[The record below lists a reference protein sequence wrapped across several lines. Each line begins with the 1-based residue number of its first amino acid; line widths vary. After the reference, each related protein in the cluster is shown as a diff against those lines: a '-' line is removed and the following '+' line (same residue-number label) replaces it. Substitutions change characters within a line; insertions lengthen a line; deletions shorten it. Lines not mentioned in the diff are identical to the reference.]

1 MGCKCH
7 SCVVAVLNRSWIQ
20 GRGSVVSETAV
31 CEGLELYI
39 MWPELSVGV
48 VAAISPRH
56 SHNFEG
62 DILQAA
68 RSDFLTDISA
78 GLESFFSQPGTP
90 LKCGGHVLRLCVYVC
105 TFATKARN
113 GQTGRSIGGSSKRTM
128 YVCKAKQYMAVLRVV
143 RGKLLARR
151 AGMGDGAVLP
161 LFRLAM
167 PSRRRIFG
175 KHC

>member
-31 CEGLELYI
+31 CEGLELYM

-62 DILQAA
+62 DILQPA
-68 RSDFLTDISA
+68 RSGILTDISA

-90 LKCGGHVLRLCVYVC
+90 LKCGGHVLHLCVYVC

-113 GQTGRSIGGSSKRTM
+113 GQTGRSIEASSRRTM

-143 RGKLLARR
+143 GGHV
-151 AGMGDGAVLP
+151 AGQESRNDGAVLP
-161 LFRLAM
+161 LSRLAM
-167 PSRRRIFG
+167 PSRRGIFG